1 MASGHLGNKKN
12 ELEKTASGCCLSSC
26 ACVDPYMVCVYAK
39 EYLPCMLDRIPA
51 YKCFSLLF
59 CTLIPGCV
67 WQLVWDFSVVLRA
80 HL

>member
-1 MASGHLGNKKN
+1 
-12 ELEKTASGCCLSSC
+12 
-26 ACVDPYMVCVYAK
+26 MV
-39 EYLPCMLDRIPA
+39 DRIPA

>member
-1 MASGHLGNKKN
+1 MLVWIP
-12 ELEKTASGCCLSSC
+12 TR
-26 ACVDPYMVCVYAK
+26 CVCAK
-39 EYLPCMLDRIPA
+39 EYLHCMLDRISA
-51 YKCFSLLF
+51 YKCFLLLF